1 MIGVVVEA
9 DGESI
14 SAAEAADANDPTVG
28 EGTPGTA
35 PEHDLAAELPVYQR
49 HPVRMAGAVQGI
61 VGGAALLSLGV
72 PRRVAVPVGAGLYL
86 VSAVV
91 ARRVTPLA
99 CPRDAQGDPLMP

>member
-1 MIGVVVEA
+1 
-9 DGESI
+9 
-14 SAAEAADANDPTVG
+14 
-28 EGTPGTA
+28 
-35 PEHDLAAELPVYQR
+35 
-49 HPVRMAGAVQGI
+49 VQGI